1 MKNRSIFILIVS
13 LCILVAS
20 SFIGTSSVVYADS
33 EPFPPPPDLRDSTI
47 TSVEPPEDGVQTEE
61 ELSFIELIEILITIT
76 I

>member
-1 MKNRSIFILIVS
+1 MKNRSIFILIAS
-13 LCILVAS
+13 LCILIAS
-20 SFIGTSSVVYADS
+20 GFIGSNTSVYAEGD
-33 EPFPPPPDLRDSTI
+33 PFPPPPDLRDSTI